1 MTILEAVWTLLAGVG
16 VYLACVNGIE
26 SYRDYQALGGKQNGR
41 KTIAVGNLRREI
53 VRGLIQLAWAVIG
66 VASFVT
72 ANRTEVISPV
82 AVVLV
87 LTAAGMVLNSYLDR
101 RDRLYLMRFG
111 LQPRDGSGRF
121 TKDE

>member
-1 MTILEAVWTLLAGVG
+1 MTILEAVWTLLAGFG
-16 VYLACVNGIE
+16 IYLACVNGIE

-72 ANRTEVISPV
+72 ANRTEDISPV
-82 AVVLV
+82 AVVLI

-101 RDRLYLMRFG
+101 RDRLYLMENG
-111 LQPRDGSGRF
+111 MQSRDEHGRF
-121 TKDE
+121 VSES